1 MVICNGDKVFQT
13 CFIDSTLIIKVIR
26 TNNHLELIFR
36 VRGNK
41 KIGPVVGVQEDN
53 SLFIV

>member
-26 TNNHLELIFR
+26 TNNHLEPIFR

-41 KIGPVVGVQEDN
+41 KIGPVVGMI
-53 SLFIV
+53 SSGR